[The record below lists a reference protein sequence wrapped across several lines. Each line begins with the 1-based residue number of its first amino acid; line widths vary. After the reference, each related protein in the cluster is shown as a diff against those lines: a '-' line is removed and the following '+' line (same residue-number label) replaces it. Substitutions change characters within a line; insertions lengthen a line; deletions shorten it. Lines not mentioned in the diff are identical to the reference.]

1 MVGAYIAATIV
12 ALVQYLRL
20 RDKRVLPL
28 AALFA
33 FEAQAL
39 SREWFDTWKYVFQG
53 AACGAGL
60 LMLLVLTLRH
70 PPAPK
75 PSASRPQEAPGHA
88 ASDTAAPEVPAAGRR
103 ESSG

>member
-20 RDKRVLPL
+20 RDRRVLPL

-39 SREWFDTWKYVFQG
+39 SREWFDIWKYVFQG

-60 LMLLVLTLRH
+60 LTLLLLTLRH
-70 PPAPK
+70 APAPK
-75 PSASRPQEAPGHA
+75 TAANRSEEAPSHGA
-88 ASDTAAPEVPAAGRR
+88 PDTPAAEQPADRR
-103 ESSG
+103 EPSD